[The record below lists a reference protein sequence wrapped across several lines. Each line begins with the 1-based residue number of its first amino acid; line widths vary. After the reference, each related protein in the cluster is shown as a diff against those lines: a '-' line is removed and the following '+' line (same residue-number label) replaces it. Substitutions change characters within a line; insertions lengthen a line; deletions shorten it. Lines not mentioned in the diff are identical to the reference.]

1 MLTIEDYMAALK
13 EANAQIAILSTRCQ
27 DLAIIIDRLT
37 RANAAQLTD
46 EDSNLL
52 TTDDDLTLIEGT

>member
-37 RANAAQLTD
+37 RANAVQLTD
-46 EDSNLL
+46 ESGNTLTNNSNNN
-52 TTDDDLTLIEGT
+52 IVEG

>member
-46 EDSNLL
+46 EDSNFL
-52 TTDDDLTLIEGT
+52 TTEDDLTLIEGT

>member
-1 MLTIEDYMAALK
+1 MLTVEDYMAALK
-13 EANAQIAILSTRCQ
+13 EANAQILILSTRCQ

-52 TTDDDLTLIEGT
+52 TTEDDLTLIEGT